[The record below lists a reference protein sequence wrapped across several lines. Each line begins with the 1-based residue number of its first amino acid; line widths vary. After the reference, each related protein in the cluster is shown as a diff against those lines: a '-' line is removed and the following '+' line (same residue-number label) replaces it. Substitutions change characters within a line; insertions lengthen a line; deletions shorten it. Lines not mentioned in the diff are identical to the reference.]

1 MLNWPIGEGI
11 IIISDLYVPELLERS
26 ETNWLERQR
35 AERYD
40 EFAPPREYY
49 DAPKPVQQR
58 WSQEKKSSVFAK
70 INKIKLSTKSDDSDK
85 PLAETVS
92 ERKSVDDQD
101 YHVNVEH
108 DRTHLAGEW
117 NNSVISDTSDCSD
130 RLAQQVPEE
139 PAPQL
144 PFGFDPSVPPPVPM
158 MQPSWFPQQQT
169 GVQFSAVTNQGYGIS
184 SNQSA
189 NIQNFTPNPS
199 ATNPYE
205 TSSQNITDT
214 QTVTTYQNLP
224 GSSNYMYTTPQEIA
238 TYTPTTVQQSTFTP
252 SDTFEQYPSAL
263 PTHSSY
269 TCDTDVKSA
278 NPNVV
283 SYSVGSQETVSSTE
297 KKVVIP
303 KMKILD
309 TRLMQNEGD

>member
-1 MLNWPIGEGI
+1 MCV
-11 IIISDLYVPELLERS
+11 SELLERS

-49 DAPKPVQQR
+49 DAPKPVQKG

-92 ERKSVDDQD
+92 EKNSADHQD
-101 YHVNVEH
+101 HHVSLEH
-108 DRTHLAGEW
+108 DRTHLASEW
-117 NNSVISDTSDCSD
+117 NKSVISDTSDCSD
-130 RLAQQVPEE
+130 RLVQHSERLVQQVPEE
-139 PAPQL
+139 LAPQL
-144 PFGFDPSVPPPVPM
+144 PFGFDPSVPPPVPLI
-158 MQPSWFPQQQT
+158 QPSWFPQQQT
-169 GVQFSAVTNQGYGIS
+169 GVQFSAVTNQGYGIP

-189 NIQNFTPNPS
+189 NIQNFTQNPS
-199 ATNPYE
+199 ATNQYE
-205 TSSQNITDT
+205 TTSQNITDT

-224 GSSNYMYTTPQEIA
+224 DSGNYMYTNSQEFA
-238 TYTPTTVQQSTFTP
+238 SYTPTVQQPTFTA
-252 SDTFEQYPSAL
+252 SNTFEQYRSAL
-263 PTHSSY
+263 PTNSSY

-283 SYSVGSQETVSSTE
+283 GYSVGSQETVSSTE

>member
-1 MLNWPIGEGI
+1 MFTVIPN
-11 IIISDLYVPELLERS
+11 LYVPELLERS

-49 DAPKPVQQR
+49 DAPKPVQQG

-70 INKIKLSTKSDDSDK
+70 INKIKLSTKSDVSDK
-85 PLAETVS
+85 PLAEIVS
-92 ERKSVDDQD
+92 EKNSADDRD

-108 DRTHLAGEW
+108 DRTHLASEW
-117 NNSVISDTSDCSD
+117 NNSVISDTSDRSD
-130 RLAQQVPEE
+130 RLVQQVPEE

-169 GVQFSAVTNQGYGIS
+169 GVHYSAATNQGYGIS

-189 NIQNFTPNPS
+189 DVQSFTPNPS
-199 ATNPYE
+199 ATNQYE
-205 TSSQNITDT
+205 TTSQNITDT
-214 QTVTTYQNLP
+214 HTGTTYQNLP
-224 GSSNYMYTTPQEIA
+224 DSGNYMHTNSQEFA
-238 TYTPTTVQQSTFTP
+238 SYTPTVQQPSFTASNTF
-252 SDTFEQYPSAL
+252 DQYPSAL
-263 PTHSSY
+263 PTHSLY
-269 TCDTDVKSA
+269 NCDTDVKSA

-283 SYSVGSQETVSSTE
+283 GYSVGSQETVSSTE

>member
-1 MLNWPIGEGI
+1 MFTVFPNLC
-11 IIISDLYVPELLERS
+11 VPELLERS

-49 DAPKPVQQR
+49 DAPKPVHKG
-58 WSQEKKSSVFAK
+58 WSQEKKSSIFAK
-70 INKIKLSTKSDDSDK
+70 INKIKLSTKSVDSDK
-85 PLAETVS
+85 PSAETVS
-92 ERKSVDDQD
+92 EKSVDDQN
-101 YHVNVEH
+101 YHVSVEH
-108 DRTHLAGEW
+108 DRTHLASGW

-130 RLAQQVPEE
+130 RLVQQVPEE

-144 PFGFDPSVPPPVPM
+144 PFGFDPSVPPPVPLV
-158 MQPSWFPQQQT
+158 QPSWFPQQQT

-199 ATNPYE
+199 VTNRYE

-214 QTVTTYQNLP
+214 QTGTTYQNVP
-224 GSSNYMYTTPQEIA
+224 GSGNYMYTTPQEFA
-238 TYTPTTVQQSTFTP
+238 TYTPTTVQQPTFTA
-252 SDTFEQYPSAL
+252 SNTFEQYSIAL
-263 PTHSSY
+263 PTNSSY

-278 NPNVV
+278 NLNVV
-283 SYSVGSQETVSSTE
+283 GYSVGSQETVSSTE

>member
-1 MLNWPIGEGI
+1 MC
-11 IIISDLYVPELLERS
+11 VPELLERS

-49 DAPKPVQQR
+49 NAPKPVQKG
-58 WSQEKKSSVFAK
+58 WSQEKKSSIFAK

-92 ERKSVDDQD
+92 EKNSAGDGD
-101 YHVNVEH
+101 YHVSVEH
-108 DRTHLAGEW
+108 DRTHIASEW

-130 RLAQQVPEE
+130 RLVQRSDRLVQQVPEE

-144 PFGFDPSVPPPVPM
+144 PFGFDPSVPPPVPLI
-158 MQPSWFPQQQT
+158 QPSWFPQQQT
-169 GVQFSAVTNQGYGIS
+169 GVHYSTVTNQEYGIS

-189 NIQNFTPNPS
+189 NMPSFTQNPS
-199 ATNPYE
+199 AANQYE
-205 TSSQNITDT
+205 TSSHTITDT

-224 GSSNYMYTTPQEIA
+224 DSGNYMYTTPQEFA
-238 TYTPTTVQQSTFTP
+238 TYTPTTEQQSSFTP
-252 SDTFEQYPSAL
+252 SNTFEQYPSAL
-263 PTHSSY
+263 PTNSSY

-283 SYSVGSQETVSSTE
+283 GYSVGSQETVSSTE